1 MSKMYADIKR
11 IVDEDISN
19 RVNQIDVILEAITN
33 AIHANAT
40 EINCFFNSSDT
51 LLKLESS
58 NIFTKK
64 IDTIKVTDN
73 GDGMNDLNYAS
84 FINYRTDYKK
94 SLGCKGVGRFV
105 FLKVYNYAHYTS
117 RLMNEGE
124 ERKFK
129 FDVNFDTENIS
140 KTPLK
145 VKENYTEI
153 ILNSIS
159 LSYLNPERNIDRRI
173 EMDIPTIKEKV
184 LLHLIPT
191 LFFYKKKGKNITI
204 TLIDCTTEEKV

>member
-94 SLGCKGVGRFV
+94 SLGCKGVGR
-105 FLKVYNYAHYTS
+105 LD
-117 RLMNEGE
+117 
-124 ERKFK
+124 RKS
-129 FDVNFDTENIS
+129 V
-140 KTPLK
+140 
-145 VKENYTEI
+145 V
-153 ILNSIS
+153 
-159 LSYLNPERNIDRRI
+159 
-173 EMDIPTIKEKV
+173 
-184 LLHLIPT
+184 
-191 LFFYKKKGKNITI
+191 
-204 TLIDCTTEEKV
+204 